1 VIFIFDRRWKAKIKN
16 SIQLLALLC
25 SVLVIPYA
33 SAEEESPE
41 TDVSEVDVHDV
52 PVHNALETRI
62 FASVGGFFSTRSF
75 NVTVEGSVAPQVPRQ
90 FVDFESDFNAD
101 DSPELFVAELRWQF
115 AEKWNLGLQYFSSTR
130 NARAVLEET
139 IEWDDLVF
147 DVGADIRAGTHV
159 DITRIVLSYNFIRK
173 GGHDL
178 RLAGGLHWLEMGA
191 SISGEATLGDGSTAF
206 ASNRASASLPIPN
219 VGAVYQYSPSAKWLM
234 TIRADWFSASVGE
247 YSGSIWN
254 TMASA
259 NYQVAKHI
267 GLGAGYQFFQIDG
280 TVDADKWRGDLK
292 VRFDGP
298 FLQLTGFW

>member
-1 VIFIFDRRWKAKIKN
+1 V
-16 SIQLLALLC
+16 
-25 SVLVIPYA
+25 
-33 SAEEESPE
+33 SAEEEAPE
-41 TDVSEVDVHDV
+41 EKMSDTDAHDA
-52 PVHNALETRI
+52 PVHNALESTV

-75 NVTVEGSVAPQVPRQ
+75 NVNLEGSVTPQVPRQ
-90 FVDFESDFNAD
+90 YVDFESDFDTD

-115 AEKWNLGLQYFSSTR
+115 AEKWNLGLQNFRSSR
-130 NARAVLEET
+130 SAREVLQQT

-147 DVGADIRAGTHV
+147 DVGADIKAATQV
-159 DITRIVLSYNFIRK
+159 DITRIVLSYNFVRK

-178 RLAGGLHWLEMGA
+178 RLAGGLHWLDVGA

-219 VGAVYQYSPSAKWLM
+219 IGAVYQFSPSAKWLM
-234 TIRADWFSASVGE
+234 TVRADWFSASVGE

-280 TVDADKWRGDLK
+280 AIKADKWRGDLK
-292 VRFDGP
+292 IRFDGP